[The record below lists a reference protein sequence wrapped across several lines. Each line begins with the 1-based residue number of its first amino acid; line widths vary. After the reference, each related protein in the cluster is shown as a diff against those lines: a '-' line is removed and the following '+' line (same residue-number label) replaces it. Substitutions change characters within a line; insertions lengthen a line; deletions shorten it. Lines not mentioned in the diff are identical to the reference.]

1 MNYAIIPTPKK
12 VVYSE
17 ENFILDQALTL
28 YSNFPDMFIPDEIMK
43 VYSGCEML
51 QSTQVNDMLYLVITD
66 CAEKA
71 KSLIEATVA
80 KLNLP
85 HQEEYFLKI
94 SNKGIVLASRKNRG
108 LLNALSSLKTII
120 IQSSKKE
127 ISGCEILD
135 YPDLELRGAMFCWHQ
150 MHDFM
155 PYFAPDINTFTTL
168 YLDTLFDAKINTFLL
183 EYETF
188 FPWRKHPK
196 ISCKEALSETDIKQ
210 LTQKATERGIEII
223 PLVQTLGH
231 VYHILI
237 HDQYKRLSEA
247 PGKLQQLCPLN
258 KKTTQ
263 LAFDLI
269 DETIAMHPNS
279 RYIHL
284 GGDECHLLG
293 VCPECKEYVKK
304 HSKYILYAKYYKK
317 LTDYVINKGYI
328 PILWHDIAIKQPDVL
343 KEFSDKVVFQ
353 FWNYADISHGEM
365 KTPIKKLNQ
374 FVDAKSILGGSAAR
388 AEKFH
393 GAIHPSYSIIFKNV
407 SEINSRM
414 NKLGAFGSIICD
426 WPDCGIAFMA
436 SFMPYCFQGES
447 CWNTS
452 DTAANEFKKQYA
464 YWRFGIEKTDFLE
477 RLEALYGEI
486 PFARAFQYDQT
497 TSLNRYSLT
506 RYDFDLKIKEM
517 IEDGQRGRAPGDIYR
532 LFNQRLH
539 CKNLLKYLKECRNEA
554 SRYECELEH
563 YILATELVIMFSS
576 LSIGVWLA
584 ATLDLDFDM
593 QIGYSRSLV
602 EEDIRSTL
610 EQWEPMKDKIRQLY
624 KKRTASAHLENY
636 LVRLFKPEIKN
647 GAEKY
652 YKIFKGMHKTNSENR
667 IKSLEY
673 QTRNKLV
680 AEESFA

>member
-1 MNYAIIPTPKK
+1 MNYVIIPTPKK
-12 VVYSE
+12 IVYL
-17 ENFILDQALTL
+17 NKKNILDKPLTL
-28 YSNFPDMFIPDEIMK
+28 YTNASKVFVPDDVMKICNGREELQFSQINEIF
-43 VYSGCEML
+43 
-51 QSTQVNDMLYLVITD
+51 YLVITD
-66 CAEKA
+66 NTEKA
-71 KSLIEATVA
+71 KLLVETIVS
-80 KLNLP
+80 KLDLS
-85 HQEEYFLKI
+85 HQEEYFLQI
-94 SNKGIVLASRKNRG
+94 SSKGIILASREQRG
-108 LLNALSSLKTII
+108 LLNALSSLKSII

-127 ISGCEILD
+127 IYACEIFD

-155 PYFAPDINTFTTL
+155 PYFAPDIDTFTTL

-188 FPWRKHPK
+188 FPWRKHAD
-196 ISCKEALSETDIKQ
+196 ISCKEALSEADITQ
-210 LTQKATERGIEII
+210 LNQKATERGIEII

-237 HDQYKRLSEA
+237 HNQYKHLSEA
-247 PGKLQQLCPLN
+247 PNKLQQLCPLN
-258 KKTTQ
+258 KETTQ

-284 GGDECHLLG
+284 GGDECQLLG
-293 VCPECKEYVKK
+293 VCPECNEYVNK
-304 HSKYILYAKYYKK
+304 HSKYVLYAKYYKK

-393 GAIHPSYSIIFKNV
+393 GAIHPSYSIIFRNV
-407 SEINSRM
+407 SEMNSRM
-414 NKLGAFGSIICD
+414 NTLGAFGSIICD

-452 DTAANEFKKQYA
+452 KTATDEFKKQYA
-464 YWRFGIEKTDFLE
+464 YWRFGIKKPDFLE

-486 PFARAFQYDQT
+486 PFVRAFQYDQI

-506 RYDFDLKIKEM
+506 TYDFELKIKEM
-517 IEDGQRGRAPGDIYR
+517 VEDGQRGRAPGDIYR

-539 CKNLLKYLKECRNEA
+539 CKDLLKYLIQCRNA
-554 SRYECELEH
+554 AIRYECELEH

-602 EEDIRSTL
+602 EDDICSSL
-610 EQWEPMKDKIRQLY
+610 EQWEPMKDKVRQLY
-624 KKRTASAHLENY
+624 GKRTASAHLENY
-636 LVRLFKPEIKN
+636 LLRLFKPEIKN
-647 GAEKY
+647 GAEKLLQ
-652 YKIFKGMHKTNSENR
+652 KFQKNNGE
-667 IKSLEY
+667 
-673 QTRNKLV
+673 
-680 AEESFA
+680 